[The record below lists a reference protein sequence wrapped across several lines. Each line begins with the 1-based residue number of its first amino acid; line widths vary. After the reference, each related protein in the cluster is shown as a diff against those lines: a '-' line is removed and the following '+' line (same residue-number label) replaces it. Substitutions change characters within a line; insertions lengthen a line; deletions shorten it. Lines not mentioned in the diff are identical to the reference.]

1 MDKWLLPYAQT
12 FLFHSTEPSLQPR
25 QVFTNDD
32 KTKSKEKHAKY
43 EKYKWSF
50 DHKTWSAHYYE
61 YLRTKEDSIK
71 TDLTETGCVGVS
83 WINMVQ
89 NRVQWYTVT
98 DFQVQ

>member
-50 DHKTWSAHYYE
+50 DHKT
-61 YLRTKEDSIK
+61 
-71 TDLTETGCVGVS
+71 
-83 WINMVQ
+83 
-89 NRVQWYTVT
+89 
-98 DFQVQ
+98 